1 MYTLRITGPEGIRV
15 QTLAPG
21 EHSLGRQPGNDIL
34 LPNREVS
41 RRHALLACTPQ
52 GCAITDLG
60 SSNGTY
66 LEGKKLAAYT
76 PYPIALPA
84 HLKIGPFQ
92 LRLEAAG
99 ERAARA
105 AALPEEAAP
114 PKAEPAPKEATPP
127 RAAGKGAAPKKAR
140 KSRKTAPP
148 SRPPAPPSPPK
159 GAAPPQMPAVPE
171 GLEIHS
177 QQLLRYLPAI
187 YHTDFMSRFLGLFES
202 ILLPIEWT
210 IDNFD
215 LYLDALTSPADFLP
229 WWENLMGLAADAS
242 WSVEQRRALLRE
254 AHHLFARRGTPGAL
268 SRLLEIYTGSAP
280 RIRDTDPDLP
290 PHTFVVQWERLPEG
304 VNRALL
310 EALIATHKPAHT
322 DFRVEFPRP

>member
-15 QTLAPG
+15 QTLTPG
-21 EHSLGRQPGNDIL
+21 EHHLGRQPGNEIL

-52 GCAITDLG
+52 GCTVTDLG

-66 LEGKKLAAYT
+66 LEGKKLAPHT
-76 PYPIALPA
+76 PYPLSLPA
-84 HLKIGPFQ
+84 HLKVGPFQ
-92 LRLEAAG
+92 LRLELAG

-105 AALPEEAAP
+105 AASPQEKP
-114 PKAEPAPKEATPP
+114 RPKTEPAPHKESPP
-127 RAAGKGAAPKKAR
+127 RAAGKR
-140 KSRKTAPP
+140 KSPKRAAKPPQTRPP
-148 SRPPAPPSPPK
+148 SRPPAPPAPPK
-159 GAAPPQMPAVPE
+159 EAAPPQIPAIPE
-171 GLEIHS
+171 GLDIHS
-177 QQLLRYLPAI
+177 RQLIRYLPAI

-215 LYLDALTSPADFLP
+215 LYLDALTAPADFLP
-229 WWENLMGLAADAS
+229 WWENLLGLAADAS
-242 WSVEQRRALLRE
+242 WSTEQRRALLRE
-254 AHHLFARRGTPGAL
+254 AHHIYARRGTPGAL

-280 RIRDTDPDLP
+280 HIRDTDPDLP

-310 EALIATHKPAHT
+310 EALIEANKPAHT
-322 DFRVEFPRP
+322 DFRVEVGAR